1 MRLFKET
8 QHFSKWITVSLAVLM
23 LVAVF
28 PTTFMSTDEYTDNL
42 AIKLL
47 LSSLPIAIAVFMFV
61 LRQETYITEDYI
73 EMRYFPLVKK
83 KWYWKDIMEPQVID
97 YGFVG
102 GWGIRI
108 WTGYGTVYNT
118 KGSKGLNFK
127 TTQKGKPKEYT
138 IGTQRPEELQEVL
151 QKIKNN

>member
-1 MRLFKET
+1 MLFKET
-8 QHFSKWITVSLAVLM
+8 QQFSKWITIPFAILM

-28 PTTFMSTDEYTDNL
+28 PITFLSTENFTENI

-61 LRQETYITEDYI
+61 LKQTTIVTEDYI
-73 EMRYFPLVKK
+73 EMKYFPLVTK
-83 KWYWKDIMEPQVID
+83 KWFWKDVIETKIIN

-118 KGSKGLNFK
+118 KGSMGLNFK
-127 TTQKGKPKEYT
+127 IEKGSKTKEYT
-138 IGTQRPEELQEVL
+138 IGTQKPEELQEFL
-151 QKIKNN
+151 KKIKHN

>member
-1 MRLFKET
+1 MLFKE
-8 QHFSKWITVSLAVLM
+8 QQRFSKWITIPVAVLM

-28 PTTFMSTDEYTDNL
+28 PTTFLSTEDYTENF

-61 LRQETYITEDYI
+61 LKQETKITADYI
-73 EMRYFPLVKK
+73 EMQYFPLLKR
-83 KWYWKDIMEPQVID
+83 KWLWKDILEPKVID

-102 GWGIRI
+102 GWGIRL

-118 KGSKGLNFK
+118 RGKMGLNFK
-127 TTQKGKPKEYT
+127 ISKGSKTKEYT
-138 IGTQRPEELQEVL
+138 IGTQKPDELQKVL
-151 QKIKNN
+151 QQIKHH

>member
-1 MRLFKET
+1 MLFEEK
-8 QHFSKWITVSLAVLM
+8 QHFSKWITIPVAILM

-28 PTTFMSTDEYTDNL
+28 PTTFLSTEDYTDNI

-61 LRQETYITEDYI
+61 LRQETIVTEDYI
-73 EMRYFPLVKK
+73 EMKYFPLVTK
-83 KWYWKDIMEPQVID
+83 KWYWKDVIEPKIID

-118 KGSKGLNFK
+118 KGSMGLNFK
-127 TTQKGKPKEYT
+127 IEKGSKIKEYT
-138 IGTQRPEELQEVL
+138 IGTQRPDEFQELL
-151 QKIKNN
+151 KKIKHN